1 MSMSNTSITFCD
13 FRDMSK
19 YHNPKI
25 KEYITMLNIL
35 HTAFNL
41 DIEEYKNIL
50 NLINSNDDAN
60 IEIAGAMLRN
70 LHRNYNITK
79 KTDNEIRSDSD
90 K

>member
-1 MSMSNTSITFCD
+1 MLFLVHINI
-13 FRDMSK
+13 
-19 YHNPKI
+19 I
-25 KEYITMLNIL
+25 KFLVILERVICIINI
-35 HTAFNL
+35 N
-41 DIEEYKNIL
+41 D
-50 NLINSNDDAN
+50 NSNNDAN

>member
-1 MSMSNTSITFCD
+1 MSNTSITFYD
-13 FRDMSK
+13 LPEMPK
-19 YHNPKI
+19 YYNPKVN
-25 KEYITMLNIL
+25 KYITMLNIL

-79 KTDNEIRSDSD
+79 KTDNEIRESTS
-90 K
+90 

>member
-1 MSMSNTSITFCD
+1 MSMSDTGITFCD
-13 FRDMSK
+13 LRDMSK
-19 YHNPKI
+19 Y
-25 KEYITMLNIL
+25 EYITMLNIL

-79 KTDNEIRSDSD
+79 KTDNEIRESTS
-90 K
+90 

>member
-1 MSMSNTSITFCD
+1 MSYKGITTFCD
-13 FRDMSK
+13 LPEMSK
-19 YHNPKI
+19 CYNPKVN
-25 KEYITMLNIL
+25 EYITMLNIL

-79 KTDNEIRSDSD
+79 KTDNEIRESTS
-90 K
+90 

>member
-1 MSMSNTSITFCD
+1 MSDTGILRYNFPDTSN
-13 FRDMSK
+13 
-19 YHNPKI
+19 YYNPKVN
-25 KEYITMLNIL
+25 EYITMLNIV

-41 DIEEYKNIL
+41 DIEEYGNIL

>member
-1 MSMSNTSITFCD
+1 MSVSYTGITFGD
-13 FRDMSK
+13 LRDMSK
-19 YHNPKI
+19 Y
-25 KEYITMLNIL
+25 EYITMLNIL

-60 IEIAGAMLRN
+60 IEMAGAMLRN

-79 KTDNEIRSDSD
+79 KTDDEIRESTS
-90 K
+90 